1 MVHIGIIPDGNRRW
15 CKANNVDYMMKDLQE
30 IWFKIF
36 IKQIR
41 DLSCNH
47 YDYLT
52 QITSLS
58 FYVCSIENIKRKD
71 NTLTYI
77 YTFLERVIHF
87 YFNYELVLRELLS
100 NEEEEIRD
108 KTITF
113 CKGLLGELNVH
124 VIGDLEKLP
133 PHIFEGLQ
141 YIMEK
146 NKNSKKYNLYLAVAY
161 DFKNDL
167 HNLGTQKNSFYTREQ
182 SDIDIVLRSGGEY
195 RLSGFFPAHINYA
208 EFFFVKPFWPDITMK
223 KINDVVCEFMTT
235 RQRRFGM

>member
-41 DLSCNH
+41 DISCNN

-52 QITSLS
+52 RITSLS

-71 NTLTYI
+71 NTLLYI
-77 YTFLERVIHF
+77 YTFLEKLIHF
-87 YFNYELVLRELLS
+87 YFNYEIVLRELLS
-100 NEEEEIRD
+100 NEEEETQT
-108 KTITF
+108 KTIKF
-113 CKGLLGELNVH
+113 CKELFCELNIH
-124 VIGDLEKLP
+124 VIGDLDKLP
-133 PHIFEGLQ
+133 SHIYEGIQ
-141 YIMEK
+141 CVTEK
-146 NKNSKKYNLYLAVAY
+146 NNASKKYNLYLAVAY

-167 HNLGTQKNSFYTREQ
+167 YNFGTEQNPFYTRTQ
-182 SDIDIVLRSGGEY
+182 SDIDIVLRSSGEH

-208 EFFFVKPFWPDITMK
+208 EFFFLKPYWPDITMK
-223 KINDVVCEFMTT
+223 KINQVISEFLTT